1 MSYTEIIKSI
11 DEAAE
16 ILYENYV
23 KEKSYSIIDRLSRVT
38 NKELAVSA
46 LYDALRGIRKE
57 GDRTKF
63 QRFIDNITEF
73 LEKNDV
79 YPVKLLA
86 LKAISRGG

>member
-1 MSYTEIIKSI
+1 MSYIETKII
-11 DEAAE
+11 DEAAT

-46 LYDALRGIRKE
+46 LYDALRGIRNE
-57 GDRTKF
+57 EDRMKF
-63 QRFIDNITEF
+63 KKFIDNVIET

-79 YPVKLLA
+79 YPIKLLA
-86 LKAISRGG
+86 LKAISGGD